1 MLPAVKVMAVFTQA
15 AAPHAAAA
23 RIVCRLT
30 FLDGWPLPRHTHTHT
45 QAVHKVREA
54 PAAKVCPPPPQ
65 AFLVFQLMTLLSL
78 RPLPFTEHHVCPAP
92 PPSTKAPPPPHE

>member
-54 PAAKVCPPPPQ
+54 PAAKVCPPPP
-65 AFLVFQLMTLLSL
+65 SL
-78 RPLPFTEHHVCPAP
+78 PGIPVNDFTQPQTSAVH
-92 PPSTKAPPPPHE
+92 